1 MAGDVI
7 DSAALDIFG
16 LVMLGLGVV
25 VLALPVIFVI
35 YVIYKILDNR

>member
-1 MAGDVI
+1 MAGDVV

-16 LVMLGLGVV
+16 LAMLGLGIL
-25 VLALPVIFVI
+25 VLALPVIFII